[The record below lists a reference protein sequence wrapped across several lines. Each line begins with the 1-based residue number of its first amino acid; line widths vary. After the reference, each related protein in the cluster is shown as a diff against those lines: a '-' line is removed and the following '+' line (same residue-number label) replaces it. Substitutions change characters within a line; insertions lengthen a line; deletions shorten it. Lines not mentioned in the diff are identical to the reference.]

1 MGKGLEDA
9 TCNVLLEIQGLALK
23 SMGGFQALPVFRR
36 RLREARTNQ
45 GPHWCVSR

>member
-9 TCNVLLEIQGLALK
+9 TRNLLLEIHGLSLK

-36 RLREARTNQ
+36 RREARTNW